1 VHEIA
6 QRELYPASVPAGF
19 QAGPGVRGVFAGGTA
34 RGPVGPAGR
43 PLVGA
48 CQGALDLCGG
58 SAPTRTK
65 WRAGKSTVPLNREA
79 ISSDCVSSREV
90 IEPRLPRKTSKRA

>member
-34 RGPVGPAGR
+34 RGPVVGRRAAAGGHPAKGHATSAEGP
-43 PLVGA
+43 
-48 CQGALDLCGG
+48 
-58 SAPTRTK
+58 
-65 WRAGKSTVPLNREA
+65 
-79 ISSDCVSSREV
+79 
-90 IEPRLPRKTSKRA
+90 PRLARNGAIHPVL